1 MTRKKTIAILAGLFL
16 ACSLPA
22 LAGWETGAKIGFDTN
37 VDRAVDGGEGDG
49 FVAGYAAYLRQPSGE
64 RRYGFTFFA
73 SLEGAAFF
81 DFTDLSYAALT
92 AAPGI
97 VYFPRWW
104 LTLSAAPF
112 VRAKGV
118 RDSDQSSVSFGGK
131 IALRERI
138 GPNLFLGQHYRY
150 TDNRA
155 DADAFSFTEH
165 AAGIS
170 LGGKLWKKI
179 HAEGGYEFARGET
192 FRTVAAAASSPAG
205 FGMHRMFSG
214 AFDSDVVRED
224 VDRHTF
230 SISAEAALS
239 SSAFLQAGYAVSAYD
254 GDLSSFTAHSGY
266 AGAGYR
272 F

>member
-1 MTRKKTIAILAGLFL
+1 MTRKKTIGILAGLFL

-22 LAGWETGAKIGFDTN
+22 LGGWETGAKIGFDTN
-37 VDRAVDGGEGDG
+37 VDRAEDGGEGDG
-49 FVAGYAAYLRQPSGE
+49 FLAAYAAYLRPPSGE
-64 RRYGFTFFA
+64 RRYGFTLSA

-81 DFTDLSYAALT
+81 DFTDLNYAALT
-92 AAPGI
+92 ASPGI

-104 LTLSAAPF
+104 MTVSVAPF

-118 RDSDQSSVSFGGK
+118 RDSDQSAVSFGGK

-138 GPNLFLGQHYRY
+138 GRNLFLGQHYRY

-155 DADAFSFTEH
+155 DADTFSFTEH
-165 AAGIS
+165 AVGIS
-170 LGGKLWKKI
+170 LGGNLWKKI
-179 HAEGGYEFARGET
+179 HAEAGYEFARGET
-192 FRTVAAAASSPAG
+192 FRTVASTAVFPSG
-205 FGMHRMFSG
+205 GGMRRMFSD
-214 AFDSDVVRED
+214 AFDSDVVRDD

-230 SISAEAALS
+230 SVSAEAPLS
-239 SSAFLQAGYAVSAYD
+239 SSAFVQAGYALSAYD